1 MMKKFYLLILC
12 IWTLT
17 AEAQRTETLL
27 QEGWQFHLGEIENI
41 QSIGHDDED
50 WETVTIPH
58 DWAIKGPFDRK
69 NDLQKVAVTQNGE
82 TIATWKTGRSGG
94 LPWAGIGWYKISFDA
109 SKTGRTTLLFDGA
122 MSEARVYVNGREAA
136 FWPYGYNS
144 FHVDVSDLLSSDGKN
159 NTLAVRLQNREQSS
173 RWYPGA
179 GLYRNVHVIQT
190 NETHIPVWGTYI
202 TTPHVEKDYASV
214 RNVVKVENP
223 GEDPIRIA
231 TIVKYKGD
239 EVARIEKSIRVKENR
254 PVALNLTIPL
264 PKLWSPET
272 PNLYEAETFIYNKE
286 GQLQDTYVTSFGVRT
301 IEYIP
306 HKGFFLNGK
315 CIKFRGV
322 CLHHDL
328 GPLGSAV
335 NESAIRHQLSILKDM
350 GCNAIRTSHN
360 MPAPELVR
368 LCDEMG
374 FMMMIE
380 PFDEWDEAKCE
391 NGYHR
396 FFKEWAERDMINML
410 HNYRNHPS
418 VVMWSIGNEIPNQW
432 KPSGLTVAMFLQ
444 DICHREDPTRP
455 VTSGLDQVATVL
467 ENGFAAN
474 LDIPG
479 FNYRT
484 KYYVPGYSKLP
495 QGLIL
500 GSETASTISSRG
512 TYMFPAELK
521 NNAMYENHQCTGYD
535 LEACWWSNVP
545 DVDFALEDDYEWE
558 IGQFVWTGFDYLG
571 EPSPYDTDAWPS
583 HSSVFGIVD
592 LASLPKDRYY
602 LYQSKWGSK
611 PMLHVLPHWT
621 WPNRKGMVTPVMAYS
636 TYNEAEL
643 FVNGVSQG
651 RIKKLS
657 KFEAESLRG
666 KDSLWLQRRYRF
678 IWDQVKYEPGEIT
691 VKAYDKNGL
700 DALTETIHTAG
711 KPHHLQLSCDRTSL
725 TANGQDLA
733 YITISV
739 VDKKGNLC
747 PHATNLVKFSVDG
760 EGTFRAAANGD
771 PTNLDLFHLPQHHVF
786 AGQLTAIV
794 QTTKHR
800 GQIVFSAQSGGLR
813 GNITLKSE

>member
-1 MMKKFYLLILC
+1 MKRLWLLIFAAWALAA
-12 IWTLT
+12 T
-17 AEAQRTETLL
+17 AQRTETLL
-27 QEGWQFHLGEIENI
+27 QEGWRFHLGDAENA
-41 QSIGHDDED
+41 QSIEFNDKD
-50 WETVTIPH
+50 WEIVTIPH

-69 NDLQKVAVTQNGE
+69 HDLQKVAVRQNGE
-82 TIATWKTGRSGG
+82 TLATWKTGRTGG
-94 LPWAGIGWYKISFDA
+94 LPWAGIGWYRTTFDV
-109 SKTGRTTLLFDGA
+109 SKTERTTLLFDGA
-122 MSEARVYVNGREAA
+122 MSEAHVYVNGHEAI

-144 FHVDVSDLLSSDGKN
+144 FYVDVTDQISPDGKN

-190 NETHIPVWGTYI
+190 KEMHIPVWGTYI
-202 TTPHVEKDYASV
+202 TTPHVEKDYASF
-214 RNVVKVENP
+214 RNAITVENP
-223 GEDPIRIA
+223 EDEPIRIVN
-231 TIVKYKGD
+231 IVKYKGN
-239 EVARIEKSIRVKENR
+239 EVTRIEKSIRVKENL
-254 PVALNLTIPL
+254 PVVLNLTIPS
-264 PKLWSPET
+264 PQLWSPET
-272 PNLYEAETFIYNKE
+272 PNLYESETRIYNKE
-286 GQLQDTYVTSFGVRT
+286 GQLQDTYVTSFGIRT
-301 IEYIP
+301 IEYIA
-306 HKGFFLNGK
+306 HKGFFLNGMNT
-315 CIKFRGV
+315 KFHGV

-360 MPAPELVR
+360 MPTPELVR

-374 FMMMIE
+374 FMMMVE

-432 KPSGLTVAMFLQ
+432 KPSGLTVARFLQ

-455 VTSGLDQVATVL
+455 VTCGQDQVAAVL

-484 KYYVPGYSKLP
+484 KFYVPAYDKLP

-521 NNAMYENHQCTGYD
+521 NDAMYDNHQSTGYD

-545 DVDFALEDDYEWE
+545 DIDFALEDDYEWE

-592 LASLPKDRYY
+592 LASLPKDRFY
-602 LYQSKWGSK
+602 LYQSKWSSK

-621 WPNRKGMVTPVMAYS
+621 WPDRKGEVTPVMAYS
-636 TYNEAEL
+636 TYDEAEL

-651 RIKKLS
+651 RLRKLS
-657 KFEAESLRG
+657 KTEAESLRG

-678 IWDQVKYEPGEIT
+678 IWNQVKYEPGEIT
-691 VKAYDKNGL
+691 VKAYDKNGSV
-700 DALTETIHTAG
+700 ALTKTISTAG
-711 KPHHLQLSCDRTSL
+711 KPHHLQLTCDRTSL
-725 TANGQDLA
+725 SANGQDLA
-733 YITISV
+733 YITVSI
-739 VDKKGNLC
+739 VDKNGNLC
-747 PHATNLVKFSVDG
+747 PHSTNLVRFSVNG
-760 EGTFRAAANGD
+760 EGAFRAAANGD
-771 PTNLDLFHLPQHHVF
+771 PTNLDLFHLPQHHAY

-794 QTTKHR
+794 QTTKKS
-800 GQIVFSAQSGGLR
+800 GSIVFSAKAGGLK
-813 GNITLKSE
+813 GSITLKSE